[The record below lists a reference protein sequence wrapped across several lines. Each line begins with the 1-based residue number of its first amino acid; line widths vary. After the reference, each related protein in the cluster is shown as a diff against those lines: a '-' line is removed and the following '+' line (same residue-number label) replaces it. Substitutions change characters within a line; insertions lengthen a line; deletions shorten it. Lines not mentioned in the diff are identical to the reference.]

1 MRYGRHVI
9 LTRHVIL
16 IQVISD
22 SILILLLTLC
32 ARSSITLIL
41 LLSDDQPLHDLLLR
55 DDLLHDRALPPVE
68 EVRVVAPPCMVAMP
82 CTQQVIG
89 LVCHANRELLR
100 VVEVLLVCQRGLMET
115 AA

>member
-1 MRYGRHVI
+1 MRYRRNII

-32 ARSSITLIL
+32 ARITLIL
-41 LLSDDQPLHDLLLR
+41 LLSNDQPLHDLLLR

-68 EVRVVAPPCMVAMP
+68 EVRVVASPCMVAMP
-82 CTQQVIG
+82 CTQQVIV
-89 LVCHANRELLR
+89 LVCRAYRELLR
-100 VVEVLLVCQRGLMET
+100 VIEVLFVCQRGLMET

>member
-1 MRYGRHVI
+1 MRYRRHII

-32 ARSSITLIL
+32 ARITLIL

-68 EVRVVAPPCMVAMP
+68 EVRVVASPCMEAMP
-82 CTQQVIG
+82 CTQQVIVV
-89 LVCHANRELLR
+89 VCRANRELLR
-100 VVEVLLVCQRGLMET
+100 VVEVLFVCQRGLMET